1 MPRWTTSCR
10 LLAAPPAAS
19 PPPPHKWGGVSE
31 MRMYLP
37 RRPTES
43 IRIPTTASTNSSGSG
58 CRTIVGKL
66 SSHRTMVRPTRC
78 GRRSATMVSTSGSS
92 GTHDRELFHI
102 GPVRADSGLD
112 LDPGLEL
119 VGARHDPGH
128 LLRKLVELRARHLEQ
143 QLVVDLQQHAAFD
156 LIGLYFPMQ
165 PHHRDLDDVRRQRL
179 HRKVD

>member
-10 LLAAPPAAS
+10 LLGAPPAAS

-92 GTHDRELFHI
+92 GTHDRELFHV
-102 GPVRADSGLD
+102 GPVRPDLHLD

-119 VGARHDPGH
+119 VRAGHDARNFLG
-128 LLRKLVELRARHLEQ
+128 EL
-143 QLVVDLQQHAAFD
+143 
-156 LIGLYFPMQ
+156 
-165 PHHRDLDDVRRQRL
+165 
-179 HRKVD
+179 